1 MANLTER
8 QLAELRRKL
17 EHRRDELQEE
27 IRQELIR
34 SDDEHYI
41 DLAGRVHDV
50 GEQSV
55 ADMLSDFQIAIID
68 RQLSELRGVE
78 GALQRISM
86 GTYGVC
92 FECRGDIS
100 YERLLAQPTATRDV
114 VCQEM
119 YEKTH
124 AHEGGPTL

>member
-1 MANLTER
+1 MANLTEQ

-17 EHRRDELQEE
+17 EHRRDEQQEE

-68 RQLSELRGVE
+68 RQLNELREVE
-78 GALQRISM
+78 GALQRMAM
-86 GTYGVC
+86 GTYGYC
-92 FECRGDIS
+92 FECHGDIS

-124 AHEGGPTL
+124 ANEGGPTL

>member
-1 MANLTER
+1 MANLTEQ

-17 EHRRDELQEE
+17 EHRRDELQQE

-34 SDDEHYI
+34 SDEEHYV

-55 ADMLSDFQIAIID
+55 ADMLSDFHITIID
-68 RQLSELRGVE
+68 RQLSELREVE
-78 GALQRISM
+78 AALQRITM
-86 GTYGVC
+86 GSYGTC
-92 FECRGDIS
+92 LECHGDIS
-100 YERLLAQPTATRDV
+100 YERLLAQPTAIRDV
-114 VCQEM
+114 ACQEM

-124 AHEGGPTL
+124 AHESGPTL

>member
-1 MANLTER
+1 MANLTEQ

-17 EHRRDELQEE
+17 KHRRDELQEE

-68 RQLSELRGVE
+68 RQLNELREVE
-78 GALQRISM
+78 GALQRMAM

-124 AHEGGPTL
+124 ANEGGPTL